1 MNGLTDVEKRIFDT
15 VTAKHVGPVD
25 EPFLKK
31 IIRLANTDGDG
42 FKRVSL
48 MGKSATYLV
57 PIEDF
62 ILYGLKASDLGTK
75 YVLQER

>member
-1 MNGLTDVEKRIFDT
+1 MNELTDVEKRIFDT
-15 VTAKHVGPVD
+15 VIAKHTSLVN
-25 EPFLKK
+25 ESFLKR
-31 IIRLANTDGDG
+31 IIKLANTEGDG

-48 MGKSATYLV
+48 IGKNATYLV

-75 YVLQER
+75 YVLEGK